1 LADSGQVQQIV
12 MNLVAN
18 AAEAIGGQQAG
29 DIVVKTGIARPAEL
43 SADECPP
50 PAAGEYVF
58 IEVSDTGCGMDEA
71 TKAKMFDPFFT
82 TKFTGRGLG
91 LAAVSGIVR
100 AHGGSISVVTAPG
113 AGSTLKVCLRAGSLP
128 RTRPESST
136 FPAFVGRARKL
147 LVVDDEEC
155 VRAVAGEVLSRQGY
169 EVIFAKDGQEAL
181 AVFEQRASEI
191 DLVLLDLVLPR
202 LNGVQ
207 VIEGIRRLNPRAK
220 VLLTSGHPAQEVK
233 RLCGTCGEQ
242 AFLQKPYTA
251 ERLVRAVASAIG

>member
-1 LADSGQVQQIV
+1 
-12 MNLVAN
+12 
-18 AAEAIGGQQAG
+18 
-29 DIVVKTGIARPAEL
+29 
-43 SADECPP
+43 
-50 PAAGEYVF
+50 
-58 IEVSDTGCGMDEA
+58 
-71 TKAKMFDPFFT
+71 
-82 TKFTGRGLG
+82 
-91 LAAVSGIVR
+91 
-100 AHGGSISVVTAPG
+100 
-113 AGSTLKVCLRAGSLP
+113 
-128 RTRPESST
+128 
-136 FPAFVGRARKL
+136 
-147 LVVDDEEC
+147 
-155 VRAVAGEVLSRQGY
+155 VLSRQGY